1 MAEAEPGSQDL
12 LLRFQFF
19 AAGGDLDVFEGALLV
34 SALVDP
40 SEDLDAARESVAEFA
55 SSIRDLVAGGDEP
68 VEAIRQVLFD
78 EEGFG
83 GDQDDYDEPRNSS
96 VARVIATRRGM
107 PITLSIATVEIARQ
121 AGIRLS
127 GIGLPGHFIVGGEDL
142 PQGTYLDPFDGGV
155 MRDRGSVS
163 QRVSAVFGTA
173 LSLPDEIFA
182 PDTERAILSRVLS
195 NLRRSWERREK
206 YAEAL
211 EALRWAEIL
220 DPDEVSYRRERG
232 LLFLKSGRTDE
243 ALAALDSY
251 VSASEG
257 EDAEAVQKL
266 ISVVRERGLSAGGAE
281 LVVLETPQKKIFTLE
296 QARVLLPRVKEVT
309 SEAVFRFARLSEGEE
324 TENER
329 QNVVREWASEILSLG
344 AEIKGLWLV
353 DFDSGA
359 GYYCW
364 KYPEAALE
372 YFHGYEEGFS
382 GRLPLQ

>member
-1 MAEAEPGSQDL
+1 MAEDRSTDL
-12 LLRFQFF
+12 FHRFQFL
-19 AAGGDLDVFEGALLV
+19 AAGEDLDVFEGALLV

-40 SEDLDAARESVAEFA
+40 DEDLPAARSLADGLA
-55 SSIRDLVAGGDEP
+55 ARIRDLVSGGEEP
-68 VEAIRQVLFD
+68 VDALRRVLFD
-78 EEGFG
+78 EEHFG
-83 GDQDDYDEPRNSS
+83 GDQESYDEPKNSS
-96 VARVIATRRGM
+96 VARVLATRRGM
-107 PITLSIATVEIARQ
+107 PITLSIATVEVARR

-142 PQGTYLDPFDGGV
+142 PEGTYLDPFDGGV
-155 MRDRGSVS
+155 LRDRDSVS
-163 QRVSAVFGTA
+163 RRVSTVFGTPLA
-173 LSLPDEIFA
+173 LPDEIFA
-182 PDTERAILSRVLS
+182 PDTEKAILSRVLS

-220 DPDEVSYRRERG
+220 DPEEVSYRRERG
-232 LLFLKSGRTDE
+232 LLLLKSGRTED

-251 VSASEG
+251 VGAAEG

-266 ISVVRERGLSAGGAE
+266 IGVVRERGLSSGDAE
-281 LVVLETPQKKIFTLE
+281 LLVLEPPQKRIFTLE
-296 QARVLLPRVKEVT
+296 EARSLLPKVKEVT
-309 SEAVFRFARLSEGEE
+309 SDAVFKFARLSEGDE
-324 TENER
+324 TETER
-329 QNVVREWASEILSLG
+329 QGVVGEWAREILALG

-372 YFHGYEEGFS
+372 YFHGYEEGFA

>member
-1 MAEAEPGSQDL
+1 MAETVSQDL

-19 AAGGDLDVFEGALLV
+19 AAGEDLDVFEGALLV
-34 SALVDP
+34 SALVNPD
-40 SEDLDAARESVAEFA
+40 EDLAAARASVAGFA
-55 SSIRDLVAGGDEP
+55 ERVRDRVSAGDEP
-68 VEAIRQVLFD
+68 VEALRQVLFD

-83 GDQDDYDEPRNSS
+83 GDQEAYDEPQNSS
-96 VARVIATRRGM
+96 IARVIATRRGM
-107 PITLSIATVEIARQ
+107 PITLSILTVEIGRQ
-121 AGIRLS
+121 AGLRLA
-127 GIGLPGHFIVGGEDL
+127 GIGLPGHFVVGGEDL
-142 PQGTYLDPFDGGV
+142 PAGTYLDPFDGGV
-155 MRDRGSVS
+155 VRDRGSVS
-163 QRVSAVFGTA
+163 KRVSAVFGTP

-182 PDTERAILSRVLS
+182 PDTERSILSRVLS

-211 EALRWAEIL
+211 DALRWAKVL
-220 DPDEVSYRRERG
+220 DPEEVSYRRERG
-232 LLFLKSGRTDE
+232 LLLLKSGRTDE

-251 VSASEG
+251 VAASQG

-266 ISVVRERGLSAGGAE
+266 IGVVRERGLSSGGAE
-281 LVVLETPQKKIFTLE
+281 LLVLETPQKKIFTLE
-296 QARVLLPRVKEVT
+296 QARSVLPRVKELT
-309 SEAVFRFARLSEGEE
+309 SDAVFKFARLSEGEE

-329 QNVVREWASEILSLG
+329 QGVVGEWAREILSLG

-364 KYPEAALE
+364 KYPEGALE
-372 YFHGYEEGFS
+372 YFHGYEEGFA

>member
-1 MAEAEPGSQDL
+1 MTEDRSTDL
-12 LLRFQFF
+12 FHRFQFF
-19 AAGGDLDVFEGALLV
+19 AAGDDLDVFEGALLV

-40 SEDLDAARESVAEFA
+40 DEDLAAVRTLADGLAARV
-55 SSIRDLVAGGDEP
+55 RDLVSGGEEP
-68 VEAIRQVLFD
+68 VDALRRVLF
-78 EEGFG
+78 EEERFG
-83 GDQDDYDEPRNSS
+83 GDQESYDEPKNSS
-96 VARVIATRRGM
+96 VARVLATRRGM
-107 PITLSIATVEIARQ
+107 PITLSIVTVEVARR

-142 PQGTYLDPFDGGV
+142 PHGAYLDPFDGGV
-155 MRDRGSVS
+155 LRDRDSVAR
-163 QRVSAVFGTA
+163 RVSAVFGTTLA
-173 LSLPDEIFA
+173 LPDEIFA
-182 PDTERAILSRVLS
+182 PDTEKAILSRVLS

-220 DPDEVSYRRERG
+220 DPEEVSYRRERG
-232 LLFLKSGRTDE
+232 LLLLKSGRTEE

-251 VSASEG
+251 VGAAEG

-266 ISVVRERGLSAGGAE
+266 IGVVRERGLSSGDAE
-281 LVVLETPQKKIFTLE
+281 LLVLEPPQKRIFTLE
-296 QARVLLPRVKEVT
+296 EARSLLPKVKEVT
-309 SEAVFRFARLSEGEE
+309 SDAVFKFARLSEGDE
-324 TENER
+324 TETER
-329 QNVVREWASEILSLG
+329 QGVVGEWAREILALG

-364 KYPEAALE
+364 KYPEAALD
-372 YFHGYEEGFS
+372 YFHGYEEGFA